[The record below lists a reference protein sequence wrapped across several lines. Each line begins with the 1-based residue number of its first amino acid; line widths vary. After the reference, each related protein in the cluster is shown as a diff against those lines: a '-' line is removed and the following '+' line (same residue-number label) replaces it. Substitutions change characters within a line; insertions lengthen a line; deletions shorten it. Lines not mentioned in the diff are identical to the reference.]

1 MGDAHENT
9 IFLEDS
15 FLVNKNLEISNFH
28 YLIICVIVALVF
40 EVNLAILTWMKV
52 KKIGLLLLAFA
63 IRVWNNRF
71 VCGISTC
78 FTVYTITLDR

>member
-1 MGDAHENT
+1 MALLDAKTDANNGNVK
-9 IFLEDS
+9 FSLFD
-15 FLVNKNLEISNFH
+15 
-28 YLIICVIVALVF
+28 ICVIVALVF

-52 KKIGLLLLAFA
+52 KEIGLLLLAFP

-78 FTVYTITLDR
+78 FTVYTITLKRKQ